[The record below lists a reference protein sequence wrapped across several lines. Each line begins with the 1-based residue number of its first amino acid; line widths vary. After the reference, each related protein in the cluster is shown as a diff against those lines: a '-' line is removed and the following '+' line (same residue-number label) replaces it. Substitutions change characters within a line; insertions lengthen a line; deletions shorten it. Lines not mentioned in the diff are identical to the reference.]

1 VSFAMAT
8 KAEELQEDE
17 FEAKWKSNPMLEPR
31 LLAVTLNIAVGRSG
45 EVLERAASVLE
56 ELTGQKPVQRR
67 AKRTI
72 KEFGIRKREPIAVS
86 VTVRGKKAYELLDR
100 VVEAVGRK
108 IKASSFDE
116 FGNFAFGIKEHIEI
130 PGMKYKAEIGVF
142 GMDVIVTM
150 GRAGYRVAKRRLK
163 RCRIPRRHRLT
174 KEEAIA
180 YVKKR
185 LKIDVVEEE

>member
-1 VSFAMAT
+1 MAT
-8 KAEELQEDE
+8 KAEEIQDE

-31 LLAVTLNIAVGRSG
+31 VLAVTLNIAVGRSG

-130 PGMKYKAEIGVF
+130 PGMKYKAEVGVF

-163 RCRIPRRHRLT
+163 RRRVPRRHRLT

>member
-1 VSFAMAT
+1 MGPSAGKV
-8 KAEELQEDE
+8 EESYEE
-17 FEAKWKSNPMLEPR
+17 RWKSNPMLEPR

-86 VTVRGKKAYELLDR
+86 VTVRGKKAYDLLDR

-108 IKASSFDE
+108 VKASSFDE
-116 FGNFAFGIKEHIEI
+116 FGNFAFGIREHIDI
-130 PGMKYKAEIGVF
+130 PGMKYKAEVGVF

-150 GRAGYRVAKRRLK
+150 GRAGYRVARRRLK
-163 RCRIPRRHRLT
+163 RRRIPKRHRLT
-174 KEEAIA
+174 KEEAIE
-180 YVKKR
+180 YVRKR
-185 LKIDVVEEE
+185 LKIEVVEEE

>member
-1 VSFAMAT
+1 VSLGMAT
-8 KAEELQEDE
+8 KAEEIQDE

-31 LLAVTLNIAVGRSG
+31 VLAVTLNIAVGRSG

-130 PGMKYKAEIGVF
+130 PGMKYKAEVGVF

-163 RCRIPRRHRLT
+163 RRRVPRRHRLT